1 MMNEMD
7 EQEFKQYCESVLS
20 GRDPLSSLRAARFG
34 LSIATII
41 DSLRSQL
48 ASTQAELKAAREGKH
63 DLKKLWFDYV
73 NPDNAQVKGQLFR
86 AIDKILFPETYEA
99 ACTGYKAK
107 ENK

>member
-34 LSIATII
+34 LRVATII

-48 ASTQAELKAAREGKH
+48 ASTQAELAEAREAGSPCDNCITEFCAAREEGVKARW
-63 DLKKLWFDYV
+63 KLV
-73 NPDNAQVKGQLFR
+73 PS
-86 AIDKILFPETYEA
+86 
-99 ACTGYKAK
+99 CTGYKAK
-107 ENK
+107 GKSDE